1 MSALRCLTLA
11 EAVNLIENA
20 SDLEDDGEILIL
32 PPNDRL
38 EDSDIEDINENQ
50 LDSIDPGQ
58 VCGEL
63 DVIVK
68 NASSADNISDNS
80 DEEILTRKIPAKRSK
95 KDGPQPKWM
104 KKNNFEKPLPK
115 SKPKSLSQERW
126 SNKSYQQGRQ
136 GINCWTLFVINYTRK
151 M

>member
-1 MSALRCLTLA
+1 MSARRCLTLA

-20 SDLEDDGEILIL
+20 SDDGEILIL

-50 LDSIDPGQ
+50 LDSIDPGE

-68 NASSADNISDNS
+68 NASSANNISDDS

-115 SKPKSLSQERW
+115 SKPKSLSQPPTFPNGNIPTSR
-126 SNKSYQQGRQ
+126 
-136 GINCWTLFVINYTRK
+136 LFDDVCH
-151 M
+151 